1 MVPQSGTTAETL
13 AKAGS
18 TRVTAPGHQEKTEKE
33 AMREAVIVA
42 ACRTPVGKAPRGIL
56 KDTRPEQMGCAVLGD
71 LVKRAS
77 DLDPGLIDDVIIGCS
92 FPEAAQGLN
101 LGRVLVM
108 SMGWPDRIPGM
119 TINRFCSSGLEAIA
133 VGAQRIMCG
142 FVDVVIAGGVESMS
156 QIPMGGGTMLPN
168 PALVDTRPGSF
179 TGMGLTAENVAER
192 YNIGR
197 DEQDDFGARSQ
208 QRAEAAINAGR
219 FKSQIVPLKV
229 RTQKEA
235 PGGRFEYEEL
245 VFDTDE
251 GMRPGT
257 TKESIAQLRPAF
269 KPEGTVTAGNSSQM
283 SDGAAGVVLM
293 SKEKASD
300 LGLPPLATF
309 RYYAVE
315 GCEPEYMGVGPTV
328 AIPKVLKLANM
339 TLDQIELI
347 ELNEAFAAQSIYCIR
362 ELGINEEITNVNGGA
377 IALGHPLGC
386 TGAKLTTQLIYEMQ
400 ERQLRWGLVSMCI
413 GFGMGA
419 AGILEIEQ

>member
-1 MVPQSGTTAETL
+1 
-13 AKAGS
+13 
-18 TRVTAPGHQEKTEKE
+18 
-33 AMREAVIVA
+33 MREAVIVA
-42 ACRTPVGKAPRGIL
+42 ACRTAVGKAPRGTL
-56 KDTRPEQMGCAVLGD
+56 RYTRPEDMGCAVLGD
-71 LVKRAS
+71 LMKRAS
-77 DLDPGLIDDVIIGCS
+77 DLDPMLIDDVIIGCS

-133 VGAQRIMCG
+133 IGAQRIMCG
-142 FVDVVIAGGVESMS
+142 FNDVVIAGGVESMS

-168 PALVDTRPGSF
+168 PVLVDTRPGSF
-179 TGMGLTAENVAER
+179 TAMGLTAENVAER
-192 YNIGR
+192 YNVGR
-197 DEQDDFGARSQ
+197 EEQDAFGARSQ
-208 QRAEAAINAGR
+208 QRAEAAIDAGR

-229 RTQKEA
+229 RVQRES
-235 PGGRFEYEEL
+235 PGGRFEFDEL

-257 TKESIAQLRPAF
+257 TVENMSHLRPAF
-269 KPEGTVTAGNSSQM
+269 KPDGTVTAGNSSQM

-293 SKEKASD
+293 SKEKANA
-300 LGLPPLATF
+300 LGLRPMATF

-315 GCEPEYMGVGPTV
+315 GCEPEYMGVGPAV
-328 AIPKVLKLANM
+328 AIPKVLELANM

-347 ELNEAFAAQSIYCIR
+347 ELNEAFAAQSIYCIK
-362 ELGINEEITNVNGGA
+362 ELGMNEEITNVNGGA

-419 AGILEIEQ
+419 AGVFEVETS